1 MTGICILNMQSK
13 IHLEQNKK
21 LFYYLYNKM
30 ASRRSKSGIKKKSK
44 CRKALSKKIAI
55 NMDEF
60 KHGRFVSRAQAI
72 AVSYSQV
79 KKHYPKCKF

>member
-1 MTGICILNMQSK
+1 
-13 IHLEQNKK
+13 
-21 LFYYLYNKM
+21 M
-30 ASRRSKSGIKKKSK
+30 ASRRSKSGLKKKSK
-44 CRKALSKKIAI
+44 RNSKCRKVLSKKIAI